1 MTDASVNTLSANLEF
16 SLKEIGIP
24 PRPVILERISTE
36 MQREEPDFNHL
47 ADLIA
52 TDVALA
58 ASLIKLTNSPYFGFR
73 SRVRSPNEALMLLG
87 LNVASQAIAGIIMRR
102 AFPTTPQ
109 LERFWDASAK
119 IAKLAGWLAN
129 NAVKTRLHSSD
140 AYTLGLFRDCG
151 IPILFSRNHAYH
163 AVIEAANHEPIKSF
177 TDVEDAFL
185 PTNHAIVGGMLTQS
199 WWLPED
205 ISLAVRQHHDLQVLN
220 AVTIPPTMTVR
231 TLIAVT
237 HLAEHLLQSHTG
249 LSHTLEW
256 PKFQTACLQQLDLNE
271 DDLRHI
277 DHETVAITRSS
288 DY

>member
-1 MTDASVNTLSANLEF
+1 MTSTSVNTLSANLER

-24 PRPVILERISTE
+24 PRPLILERISTE
-36 MQREEPDFNHL
+36 MQREEPDFNYL

-58 ASLIKLTNSPYFGFR
+58 ASLIKLTNSSYFGFR

-102 AFPTTPQ
+102 VFPATPQ

-119 IAKLAGWLAN
+119 IAKLAGWLASN
-129 NAVKTRLHSSD
+129 VVKTRLHPSD

-151 IPILFSRNHAYH
+151 IPILFSRTQAYH
-163 AVIEAANHEPIKSF
+163 AVLNAANHEPIKSF
-177 TDVEDAFL
+177 TEVEDAVL
-185 PTNHAIVGGMLTQS
+185 PTNHAIVGSLLTQS

-205 ISLAVRQHHDLQVLN
+205 ITLSVKQHHDLQVLN
-220 AVTIPPTMTVR
+220 AKTIPPTMTIR

-237 HLAEHLLQSHTG
+237 HLAEHLVQRHTG
-249 LSHTLEW
+249 LSYTLEW
-256 PKFQTACLQQLDLNE
+256 SKFQMVCLQLLDLNE

-277 DHETVAITRSS
+277 DHETEAITRAS
-288 DY
+288 